1 MNNKQQQNKTT
12 PQVKKEMRLPC
23 AGIILFRFNGY
34 DLSLCVCVVAVVVG
48 KRSSRSTRLA
58 QAPKEVGDAQAQAT
72 SSSVGQNMA
81 RKRGAGG
88 VGSKEH
94 GAESAFW
101 PCVAVWCGSVELQTK
116 KKEGMKKKKGEE
128 KREEGKKKE
137 KRRKRKVAIDK
148 NGLVVACMWCKGST
162 RDCKV
167 RTSSCTNSTKQL
179 GPPPPPSN
187 LGSAHATAST
197 PKQTRQQTHQKL
209 HSTTFRK
216 HIRTKSNQQPAQST
230 PAPIQA
236 SLSLTRTRTQ
246 APRVSSRPLCV
257 RRGREG

>member
-1 MNNKQQQNKTT
+1 MAPWNRGKDDGANNTDHKEGQRTEEEQQEQQEGKQGETEDTKQQQNKTT

-116 KKEGMKKKKGEE
+116 KKFKRPFDTTKK
-128 KREEGKKKE
+128 
-137 KRRKRKVAIDK
+137 
-148 NGLVVACMWCKGST
+148 
-162 RDCKV
+162 
-167 RTSSCTNSTKQL
+167 
-179 GPPPPPSN
+179 
-187 LGSAHATAST
+187 
-197 PKQTRQQTHQKL
+197 
-209 HSTTFRK
+209 
-216 HIRTKSNQQPAQST
+216 
-230 PAPIQA
+230 
-236 SLSLTRTRTQ
+236 
-246 APRVSSRPLCV
+246 
-257 RRGREG
+257 